1 MGKSR
6 SFSGPPRQPEKTTKL
21 AEVAMAGGAGGSSI
35 EQIDLPT
42 AGAESSTSRKSAFTL
57 SGTLSRA
64 VDKVLGVLSSVP
76 CGITLLVI
84 LITCCMIGMLI
95 EQQELETFAK
105 YYAELTPGEKIIYG
119 RLGFFGIYHVWYFNL
134 LLLLLSLN
142 IILASIDHFPAA
154 WSFVRKKK
162 LTASPTF
169 AQAQR
174 IREKVEAP
182 GLNEEQITSRAMT
195 AARALG
201 FKTKVT
207 RANERTTIFAE
218 RGAWNRLGAYAVH
231 VALLT
236 IFTGGFLTSRGHTGG
251 MWVEPGKTSDKMLQ
265 QVFNVE
271 NATTKYA
278 VGEQELQLPFEI
290 EGVDIQQKLID
301 KEKSIDAGNTLDWLT
316 RVKIRDEKGEHEA
329 LIHLNKPYDY
339 RGYRLFQASFMNLGS
354 ARYIHLNV
362 TPVGGGP
369 AQDVTIKRSEETKLA
384 DGTRLRYVEFNPHFV
399 LDRDRKVQIASG
411 DYKNPAA
418 HLEVV
423 KPDGEKVSAWAFS
436 DSFFKEMAGAP
447 FLKSM
452 FDNQGGYRFE
462 LLDFEKVPQ
471 AHMLSIQYDPGSTVV
486 YAGFGMLCMFLIGVF
501 FFSHQRLWIVVEDG
515 AAYLGGDANRNRLSF
530 EDKVRKIGARITGTI
545 LPETE

>member
-6 SFSGPPRQPEKTTKL
+6 SFSGQSRQPEKTTKL
-21 AEVAMAGGAGGSSI
+21 AEVAIAGGAGGSSI

-42 AGAESSTSRKSAFTL
+42 AGAESSTGRKSAF
-57 SGTLSRA
+57 TLSRA

-182 GLNEEQITSRAMT
+182 GLNEEQITSRAVT

-207 RANERTTIFAE
+207 RANEKTTIFAE

-290 EGVDIQQKLID
+290 EGIDIQQKLID
-301 KEKSIDAGNTLDWLT
+301 KDKSIDAGNTLDWLT

-362 TPVGGGP
+362 TPGGGGP
-369 AQDVTIKRSEETKLA
+369 AQDVTVKRNEETKLA

-486 YAGFGMLCMFLIGVF
+486 YAGFGMLCMCLIGVF

-530 EDKVRKIGARITGTI
+530 EDKVRKIGARITGTV